1 MEPRLG
7 RIYRQRDYRLWGLQ
21 ELWRNTPP
29 RLTRPNNATS
39 PFRTPSWGLSVIASW
54 QGWVSDSGSLP
65 RHIFTARL
73 GLQVQD
79 CGQREDHEGQLGRH
93 LSRFRPLRNVHVG
106 WGQTLCEQRGP

>member
-39 PFRTPSWGLSVIASW
+39 PFQTPSWGLSVIASW
-54 QGWVSDSGSLP
+54 KGWVSDSGSLP
-65 RHIFTARL
+65 RHIFTAHL
-73 GLQVQD
+73 GLQIQD
-79 CGQREDHEGQLGRH
+79 CGQREDHKGPPFLNHVAFPPGVFLQLSSC
-93 LSRFRPLRNVHVG
+93 LFVCLII
-106 WGQTLCEQRGP
+106 